1 MGAFWEI
8 IASNA
13 VVAALL
19 AIGTLLL
26 SRLWMNAAAI
36 HVLWIVVL
44 LKLFTPPLVVT
55 KAPIAVTILPAAA
68 RADSQEQS
76 VDTPARKAAEP
87 TGHVALTKSSGAV
100 SAGSASRTAWNSV
113 TETAGRKPW
122 PLSTILAAIW
132 ICGACG
138 MAVSYAVRIRRF
150 AGLVRDFEPPP
161 PAIGMMVRQLSS
173 RLGLRR
179 VPDVLMTSHT
189 LPPLVWSI
197 GVFPRVILPSG
208 LFARLSSEAQA
219 TILAHELVHIRRGDY
234 LVRLLELAANTVFWW
249 HPVVRWAS
257 WQLRELEE
265 QCCDARVL
273 ELVPHQPRTYAA
285 ALVDTLEFLSEQP
298 RTPVPLPT
306 AVHSTGSL
314 SRRIRMLTQNRTN
327 RLSALSAALVA
338 GLVAVPL
345 VITFAADPPPA
356 SQPAAKA
363 EQATGAS
370 AAILRGRVADEAG
383 APLADVRVRVAI
395 PAIDMRFMR
404 TDTPHK
410 ILETKSDAKGD
421 YRLEIPEIARPTT
434 ISIDAMK
441 PGYCRLVG
449 PWMSGPGAKKV
460 EVAPGAATEASLI
473 LKPALY
479 FAGRIVDEGGKP
491 IAGVEISAHA
501 NSSRSAAGIEFKTD
515 NTDGSFE
522 IFNYPLQ
529 PVTFRNEVC
538 KGVVSFFH
546 PDYVEQ
552 QIPDVYALAQ
562 HEGGALRIL
571 LPTGRKLAGTVLD
584 DAGKPVLNAMVK
596 ATSHSGKNRKATMT
610 DANGKFTLRGLA
622 DGPTTLTARA
632 LEIKQKMQQAITV
645 DSDQNDFV
653 VRLKAIGLPAEVK
666 KYTVLGMQLADATPK
681 LQSAYDLFSLS
692 GALILDP
699 GQNSDRLD
707 IGRLAEG
714 YSFFMVGNQRIGSVR
729 DFVKQILAEAA
740 AQKTAVHRVRVVYSF
755 KSLDFDGTNTQY
767 LKLTNDDLKQL
778 EAVLAQFPN
787 DSR

>member
-1 MGAFWEI
+1 M
-8 IASNA
+8 
-13 VVAALL
+13 
-19 AIGTLLL
+19 
-26 SRLWMNAAAI
+26 

-55 KAPIAVTILPAAA
+55 EPPLAVRFVPAAA
-68 RADSQEQS
+68 GTDSREGSLNAPAQQEAEQT
-76 VDTPARKAAEP
+76 TPLAVTSFRR
-87 TGHVALTKSSGAV
+87 TV
-100 SAGSASRTAWNSV
+100 SAGNPQRAPSSRF
-113 TETAGRKPW
+113 TETAGHKPW
-122 PLSTILAAIW
+122 PLSTLFAAIW
-132 ICGACG
+132 ICGACCMG
-138 MAVSYAVRIRRF
+138 VSYAVRIRRF
-150 AGLVRDFEPPP
+150 ARFFRDFEPPP
-161 PAIGMMVRQLSS
+161 PAIGMMVSQLSS

-219 TILAHELVHIRRGDY
+219 TIVAHELVHIRRGDY

-298 RTPVPLPT
+298 RTHVPLPT
-306 AVHSTGSL
+306 AIYSAGSL
-314 SRRIRMLTQNRTN
+314 SRRIHMLTQNRTN

-345 VITFAADPPPA
+345 VITFAGDPPPA
-356 SQPAAKA
+356 SKTAAKA
-363 EQATGAS
+363 EQATGA
-370 AAILRGRVADEAG
+370 AAATLRGRVTDEAG

-395 PAIDMRFMR
+395 PAIDMRFIH

-421 YRLEIPEIARPTT
+421 YRLEFPEIAKPTK

-441 PGYCRLVG
+441 PGYRRLVG
-449 PWMSGPGAKKV
+449 TLMSGGDAKRV
-460 EVAPGAATEASLI
+460 EVAPGTAVEASLT

-479 FAGRIVDEGGKP
+479 FAGTVVDEEGKP
-491 IAGVEISAHA
+491 IAGVEISANA
-501 NSSRSAAGIEFKTD
+501 NSARSSAGIEFKT
-515 NTDGSFE
+515 NNADGSFE

-546 PDYVEQ
+546 PDDVEQ

-562 HEGGALRIL
+562 HERGALRIV

-584 DAGKPVLNAMVK
+584 DAGKPVPNAMVK
-596 ATSHSGKNRKATMT
+596 ATSHSAKNRKATMT
-610 DANGKFTLRGLA
+610 DANGKFTLHGLA
-622 DGPTTLTARA
+622 DGPTTLTARS
-632 LEIKQKMQQAITV
+632 LEIKQKTELTIVV
-645 DSDQNDFV
+645 DGDQNDQV
-653 VRLKAIGLPAEVK
+653 VRLQANLVVRLQRMGLPAEVK
-666 KYTVLGMQLADATPK
+666 KYDVLGMQLADATPE
-681 LQSAYDLFSLS
+681 LRSAYDLQDSG

-699 GQNSDRLD
+699 GPNPDRLD
-707 IGRLAEG
+707 IGQLVEG
-714 YSFFMVGNQRIGSVR
+714 DNFWIVGEKRVGSVR
-729 DFVKQILAEAA
+729 EFVKQILAEAA

-767 LKLTNDDLKQL
+767 LKLTNDDLKHL
-778 EAVLAQFPN
+778 ETVLAQFPN